1 MPFRIVQQGA
11 ALQPGH
17 VLGPDRVPLLV
28 RRGHVVRVEH
38 SNGRVVEY
46 CFDPAPPI
54 AAINAML
61 AATDAE
67 FYPAGRPL

>member
-1 MPFRIVQQGA
+1 MPFRIISQGA
-11 ALQPGH
+11 AVQPGR
-17 VLGPDRVPLLV
+17 VLGPDRVPIPV

-46 CFDPAPPI
+46 CFDPAPPV

-67 FYPAGRPL
+67 LYPVGRPV